1 MSPRWGWCGGHYSLA
16 AGCALAEKRKDCWRR
31 WYLFC
36 LYGSRA
42 HIRHA
47 FPCVLYWCGLE
58 TAPSLKPHLLLT
70 KEGGTTCGR
79 PAGDPRKTRERP
91 AKDPRKDVPIREA
104 GKCTSVPAYQHFSKT
119 YPCVRAR
126 VYLWK
131 LPVRW
136 YTGTLCLPIL
146 TLVKGAQGWR
156 AEVPHKDFVGN
167 VIT

>member
-1 MSPRWGWCGGHYSLA
+1 MLSRFIGKAKEMYVLGRHRGVRGEGIKSQK
-16 AGCALAEKRKDCWRR
+16 CA
-31 WYLFC
+31 
-36 LYGSRA
+36 
-42 HIRHA
+42 
-47 FPCVLYWCGLE
+47 
-58 TAPSLKPHLLLT
+58 
-70 KEGGTTCGR
+70 
-79 PAGDPRKTRERP
+79 
-91 AKDPRKDVPIREA
+91 
-104 GKCTSVPAYQHFSKT
+104 SVPAYQRTSSFLK
-119 YPCVRAR
+119 YIRVRAR